1 MPKIKGTRVND
12 DRKAPDAAIHISA
25 ASEERFIAS
34 TEEFARESSRATVLA
49 TNVLQALLVACVV
62 LWVLDVPRQLLNV
75 SFYTEQLLAVT
86 LGLTLA
92 LAFITETS
100 RQPSAVDLGG
110 LCAAV
115 AIVIYLV
122 YHYTAQHEVS
132 WPVVVALAVTLAWTF
147 TASRAEYARWFDW
160 LCAIVSLLLAGYITV
175 RYEALT
181 YELAMLPVEGVVGSA
196 ILTFLVLDASRRIS
210 GWGFVAII
218 LAIAVYVYVSP
229 FLGGD
234 FQTRWVS
241 PERMVAY
248 VGLDVNGMIG
258 NILQVAVL
266 VVIPYTIL
274 GQVLART
281 GGADFFSDLAM
292 SAMWRFRGGAAKI
305 AVVGSALFGM
315 ISGSA
320 VSNVL
325 AVGIVTI
332 PAMIKSGFT
341 PYRAAAIESV
351 GSTGGQLMPPVMG
364 AAAFIMAEFLQ
375 VSYGAVCIA
384 AAIPALLYYACLFIH
399 VDLEAAKQGIG
410 GVEDEDMLSLTD
422 VLKSG
427 WHFVVPIFF
436 LVIALMYPEL
446 LLLTPEKAAVAA
458 TAILIVFALIFG
470 YRGKR
475 ASLKQI
481 AVAVIESGRV
491 SLDIILIG
499 AAAGIMVGIM
509 SISGLAFGM
518 TMQLLSLS
526 GDNVFWLLLLIAIL
540 AFVLGIG
547 LPTVSV
553 YILTAT
559 LLAPALIKLGV
570 TPMAAH
576 MFVMYNGMLS
586 MITPPVAFAAYAAA
600 NIAKTDGWNTGW
612 IACMVGWSTFVLP
625 FLFVLTPSLLMD
637 GPTYLIVWNF
647 ARILFALFVGTA
659 GIVGYALT
667 PLSMPARLIYG
678 FVSLPIALP
687 PESFTGGYTINFIGI
702 AAGIALLVIDHLRR
716 RRKAAAATA

>member
-1 MPKIKGTRVND
+1 MTD
-12 DRKAPDAAIHISA
+12 QHQAPAAHVSA

-34 TEEFARESSRATVLA
+34 TEEFAAESSKATVF
-49 TNVLQALLVACVV
+49 TSMTIQALLVACVV
-62 LWVLDVPRQLLNV
+62 LWVLDVPRQV
-75 SFYTEQLLAVT
+75 FGMSFYTEQLLAVT

-92 LAFITETS
+92 LAFITEAQRT
-100 RQPSAVDLGG
+100 PSAMDLGG
-110 LCAAV
+110 
-115 AIVIYLV
+115 AITALTLVVYLV
-122 YHYTAQHEVS
+122 YHYQHDGVMA
-132 WPVVVALAVTLAWTF
+132 WPAVAGLVAALLWTFFANRMVVARWLDWICAAASLA
-147 TASRAEYARWFDW
+147 
-160 LCAIVSLLLAGYITV
+160 LCAYITV

-181 YELAMLPVEGVVGSA
+181 YELAMLPFEGVLGSA
-196 ILTFLVLDASRRIS
+196 ILTFLVLEASRRIS

-218 LAIAVYVYVSP
+218 LAIAVYVYISP
-229 FLGGD
+229 FLPGD

-258 NILQVAVL
+258 SILQVAVL

-325 AVGIVTI
+325 AVGVVTI
-332 PAMIKSGFT
+332 PAMKKSGFSA
-341 PYRAAAIESV
+341 YRAAAIESV

-384 AAIPALLYYACLFIH
+384 AAIPAVLYYACLFIH

-410 GVEDEDMLSLTD
+410 GVDSEEMAPLSTII
-422 VLKSG
+422 KSG
-427 WHFVVPIFF
+427 WHFLVPIFF
-436 LVIALMYPEL
+436 LVIALIYPEV
-446 LLLTPEKAAVAA
+446 LLLTPEKAAIAS
-458 TAILIVFALIFG
+458 TALLIVLTLIFG

-475 ASLKQI
+475 TSVREI
-481 AVAVIESGRV
+481 TVAIIESGRV

-499 AAAGIMVGIM
+499 AAAGIMVGVM
-509 SISGLAFGM
+509 SISGLAFSM
-518 TMQLLSLS
+518 TLQLLALS
-526 GDNVFWLLLLIAIL
+526 GDNVFLLLLLIAVL

-559 LLAPALIKLGV
+559 LLAPALVKLGV

-600 NIAKTDGWNTGW
+600 NIARTDGWTTGW
-612 IACMVGWSTFVLP
+612 IACLVGWSTFILP

-647 ARILFALFVGTA
+647 VRILFALFVGTA
-659 GIVGYALT
+659 AIVGFALT
-667 PLSMPARLIYG
+667 PLTLAMRFVYG
-678 FVSLPIALP
+678 AMALPIALP
-687 PESFTGGYTINFIGI
+687 PESFSGSVGYTINFIGI
-702 AAGIALLVIDHLRR
+702 GAGIALLVIDHLRR
-716 RRKAAAATA
+716 QKAARVSTA

>member
-1 MPKIKGTRVND
+1 VSDQQIV
-12 DRKAPDAAIHISA
+12 PDAAANVSA
-25 ASEERFIAS
+25 ASEERLIAS
-34 TEEFARESSRATVLA
+34 TAEFASAASKATVFW
-49 TNVLQALLVACVV
+49 TNVFQALLVAAVV
-62 LWVLDVPRQLLNV
+62 VWVLDVPRQVFNV
-75 SFYTEQLLAVT
+75 SFYTEQLLTVC

-92 LAFITETS
+92 LAFIADTS
-100 RQPSAVDLGG
+100 RPRRWSDWVAVVLSLF
-110 LCAAV
+110 LC
-115 AIVIYLV
+115 
-122 YHYTAQHEVS
+122 
-132 WPVVVALAVTLAWTF
+132 
-147 TASRAEYARWFDW
+147 
-160 LCAIVSLLLAGYITV
+160 GYITV

-181 YELAMLPVEGVVGSA
+181 YELASLPIEGIIGSA
-196 ILTFLVLDASRRIS
+196 VLTFLVLDASRRTS
-210 GWGFVAII
+210 GWGFVGII
-218 LAIAVYVYVSP
+218 LAIAAYVYVSP
-229 FLGGD
+229 FLPGD

-241 PERMVAY
+241 PQRMVAY

-258 NILQVAVL
+258 SILAVAVL
-266 VVIPYTIL
+266 VVIPFTIL

-281 GGADFFSDLAM
+281 GGAEFFSDLAV
-292 SAMWRFRGGAAKI
+292 SAMGKFRGGAAKI

-332 PAMIKSGFT
+332 PTMIKSGFT

-375 VSYGAVCIA
+375 VSYGAVCVA
-384 AAIPALLYYACLFIH
+384 AAIPAVLYYACLFIH
-399 VDLEAAKQGIG
+399 VDLEAAKHGIG
-410 GVEDEDMLSLTD
+410 SAEIKDAPSLME
-422 VLKSG
+422 VIKSG
-427 WHFVVPIFF
+427 WHFLVPIVF
-436 LVIALMYPEL
+436 LVVALIYPEIL
-446 LLLTPEKAAVAA
+446 RLTPEKAAIVS
-458 TAILIVFALIFG
+458 TGLLIVLALIFG
-470 YRGKR
+470 YRGRR
-475 ASLKQI
+475 ATLPQI
-481 AVAVIESGRV
+481 LVAVMETGRV

-509 SISGLAFGM
+509 SISGLAFSM
-518 TMQLLSLS
+518 TLQLLALS
-526 GDNVFWLLLLIAIL
+526 GDNVFLLLLLIAVL

-559 LLAPALIKLGV
+559 LLAPALVKLGV

-600 NIAKTDGWNTGW
+600 NIARTDGWTTGW
-612 IACMVGWSTFVLP
+612 IACVVGWSTFILP

-647 ARILFALFVGTA
+647 CRILFGLFVGTA
-659 GIVGYALT
+659 GIVGFGLTRLALPSRLLYATLA
-667 PLSMPARLIYG
+667 LLI
-678 FVSLPIALP
+678 VLP
-687 PESFTGGYTINFIGI
+687 PESFAGGYYVNVVGI
-702 AAGIALLVIDHLRR
+702 AAGIALLIVDHLRR
-716 RRKAAAATA
+716 VSAAKAKVAS

>member
-1 MPKIKGTRVND
+1 MND
-12 DRKAPDAAIHISA
+12 DRTASDAARHISA
-25 ASEERFIAS
+25 ASEERFIAT
-34 TEEFARESSRATVLA
+34 TEEFASASSRATVLA
-49 TNVLQALLVACVV
+49 TNFLQAALVSCVV
-62 LWVLDVPRQLLNV
+62 LWVLDVPRQVFNL

-86 LGLTLA
+86 LGLVLA
-92 LAFITETS
+92 LAFVTETS
-100 RQPSAVDLGG
+100 RKPRTVDSGG
-110 LCAAV
+110 IAAMA
-115 AIVIYLV
+115 AIIVYLS
-122 YHYTAQHEVS
+122 YHYGAKGGIS
-132 WPVVVALAVTLAWTF
+132 WPMVAALVVAVIWTLIAGRIALA
-147 TASRAEYARWFDW
+147 RRCDW
-160 LCAIVSLLLAGYITV
+160 ICAIASLLLCGYITA

-181 YELAMLPVEGVVGSA
+181 YELAMLPIEGVVGSA

-210 GWGFVAII
+210 GWGFVSII
-218 LAIAVYVYVSP
+218 LAIAVYVYISP
-229 FLGGD
+229 FLAGD
-234 FQTRWVS
+234 FQTRWVA

-258 NILQVAVL
+258 SILAVAVL
-266 VVIPYTIL
+266 VVIPFTIL

-325 AVGIVTI
+325 AVGVVTI

-341 PYRAAAIESV
+341 PYRSAAIESV

-375 VSYGAVCIA
+375 ISYGAVCIA
-384 AAIPALLYYACLFIH
+384 AAIPAVLYYACLFIH
-399 VDLEAAKQGIG
+399 VDLEAAKHGIG
-410 GVEDEDMLSLTD
+410 GVDAEEMPSLLE

-427 WHFVVPIFF
+427 WHFLVPILF
-436 LVIALMYPEL
+436 LVIALIYPQIF
-446 LLLTPEKAAVAA
+446 LLTPEKAAVAS
-458 TAILIVFALIFG
+458 TGILIVFAMIFG

-475 ASLKQI
+475 ASLRQI
-481 AVAVIESGRV
+481 VMAVIETGRV

-518 TMQLLSLS
+518 TMQLLALS

-553 YILTAT
+553 FILTAT
-559 LLAPALIKLGV
+559 LLAPALVKLGV

-600 NIAKTDGWNTGW
+600 NIARTDGWTTGW
-612 IACMVGWSTFVLP
+612 IACLVGWSTFVLP

-647 ARILFALFVGTA
+647 VRILFALFVGTA
-659 GIVGYALT
+659 AIVGFALA
-667 PLSMPARLIYG
+667 PLSFVPRLIYG
-678 FVSLPIALP
+678 FVALPIALP
-687 PESFTGGYTINFIGI
+687 PESFIGGHYINFIGI
-702 AAGIALLVIDHLRR
+702 AAGIALLTIDYL
-716 RRKAAAATA
+716 RRKAAAVPRLAE